1 VVEVKKVTKPGVIA
15 HLHVKIVEARGL
27 AGSDKTGFV
36 DPYVRVRVQKS
47 SRHTS
52 KLHKNHDPVWNE
64 AFSLYYLF
72 IYLFIHCFICF
83 IFFLSDVTEVDPE
96 VSLEVY
102 DKDKITTKGECLGET
117 SFHLSTV
124 PTMTDN
130 DFPIRLNR
138 TLQKRVSG
146 ALVDSASTICYEIYV
161 RRTSA
166 GTTMHS
172 VDDGTAPLVLMLF

>member
-72 IYLFIHCFICF
+72 IYLFTYSFIVLF
-83 IFFLSDVTEVDPE
+83 VFFFLVMSPR
-96 VSLEVY
+96 S
-102 DKDKITTKGECLGET
+102 IPRSRSRSTT
-117 SFHLSTV
+117 
-124 PTMTDN
+124 
-130 DFPIRLNR
+130 R
-138 TLQKRVSG
+138 TR
-146 ALVDSASTICYEIYV
+146 
-161 RRTSA
+161 
-166 GTTMHS
+166 
-172 VDDGTAPLVLMLF
+172 

>member
-1 VVEVKKVTKPGVIA
+1 
-15 HLHVKIVEARGL
+15 
-27 AGSDKTGFV
+27 
-36 DPYVRVRVQKS
+36 
-47 SRHTS
+47 
-52 KLHKNHDPVWNE
+52 
-64 AFSLYYLF
+64 
-72 IYLFIHCFICF
+72 
-83 IFFLSDVTEVDPE
+83 
-96 VSLEVY
+96 
-102 DKDKITTKGECLGET
+102 
-117 SFHLSTV
+117 
-124 PTMTDN
+124 MTDN